1 VLKLPDWG
9 GIDEIEEGEE
19 GGKKKNRGRKGGGR
33 KRERND

>member
-9 GIDEIEEGEE
+9 GIGEIKEGRREER
-19 GGKKKNRGRKGGGR
+19 KKNKGRKGGGR